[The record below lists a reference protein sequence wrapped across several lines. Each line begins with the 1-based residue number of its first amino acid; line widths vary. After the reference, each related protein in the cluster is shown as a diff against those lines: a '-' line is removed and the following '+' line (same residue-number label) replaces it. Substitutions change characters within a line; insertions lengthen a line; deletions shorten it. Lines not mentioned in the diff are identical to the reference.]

1 MLVFYLLIVEVAIT
15 KVGWFLSGQDS
26 DKLAEKFVQKGPMKI
41 QDKADRALEM
51 MQKMDVGGVG
61 GV

>member
-1 MLVFYLLIVEVAIT
+1 LWKSLLQKLLIHV
-15 KVGWFLSGQDS
+15 SGQGS
-26 DKLAEKFVQKGPMKI
+26 DKLAEKFVKKGPMKI

-51 MQKMDVGGVG
+51 MQKMNLGGVG